1 MFPDGLTH
9 FGRSR
14 PQFGSLFTLRE
25 ANRCLVAC
33 KGGLWGLCRFWAI
46 WGENP
51 KNRLW
56 GPVEAVSAKFSGDL
70 KVAHGDS
77 ATDEP
82 KKTAFEPLSP
92 SYVQNTSSRARWR

>member
-1 MFPDGLTH
+1 MVIPQPMGQKNPGFEPLSPIYGQNTGL
-9 FGRSR
+9 RAR
-14 PQFGSLFTLRE
+14 WQ
-25 ANRCLVAC
+25 
-33 KGGLWGLCRFWAI
+33 WGLCLVTYQGGRFRAI

-56 GPVEAVSAKFSGDL
+56 GPVEAVSAKFSGDI

-82 KKTAFEPLSP
+82 KKFSF
-92 SYVQNTSSRARWR
+92 

>member
-1 MFPDGLTH
+1 MVLTH

-14 PQFGSLFTLRE
+14 RQFGSVLTLRE
-25 ANRCLVAC
+25 ASRCLVAC
-33 KGGLWGLCRFWAI
+33 KGGGFGDLAVLGRFGVKI
-46 WGENP
+46 KKK

-56 GPVEAVSAKFSGDL
+56 RPVEAVSAKFSGDI

-82 KKTAFEPLSP
+82 KKNQLLS
-92 SYVQNTSSRARWR
+92 R